1 MNRMKYKLFSD
12 DNAFQREHPV
22 NATLATM
29 SNCHGKMV
37 GGVFKKSRFIKTAE
51 KTVGY
56 LNIKEYRL
64 VGSTYSFSVKEVY

>member
-1 MNRMKYKLFSD
+1 MRYKLFSD
-12 DNAFQREHPV
+12 DTTFHREYPI

-37 GGVFKKSRFIKTAE
+37 NGVFKKARFIKTSE
-51 KTVGY
+51 Y

-64 VGSTYSFSVKEVY
+64 VGSTYSFSVKEMG

>member
-1 MNRMKYKLFSD
+1 MSYKLFSD
-12 DNAFQREHPV
+12 DNTFHKEYPV

-37 GGVFKKSRFIKTAE
+37 NGIFKKSRFVKTAD
-51 KTVGY
+51 Y

-64 VGSTYSFSVKEVY
+64 IGSTYSFSVKRIN